1 TVMELRLAG
10 TSGGQFP
17 GLAENRGGT
26 KRRRAVAVAKAS
38 GSGLTERVRAGWV
51 RSDRAVNSPRALNA
65 NPGPLLSRGYPDP
78 FYGVSMAFFTA
89 SDKGDFHRQLEEVL
103 ARHVE
108 PGTLPRLARFAEQFF
123 AIAPLDELQ
132 QRRLGD
138 LEGSTLSAW
147 RLLEAFRGEPVV
159 RVFNPDYEQHG
170 WQSAHSVVQV
180 LHPDMPFL
188 VDSVRMAL
196 NRRGHSIHTLQN
208 SVLTVRR
215 GADGALLDVLP

>member
-1 TVMELRLAG
+1 
-10 TSGGQFP
+10 
-17 GLAENRGGT
+17 
-26 KRRRAVAVAKAS
+26 
-38 GSGLTERVRAGWV
+38 
-51 RSDRAVNSPRALNA
+51 
-65 NPGPLLSRGYPDP
+65 
-78 FYGVSMAFFTA
+78 AFFTA

-215 GADGALLDVLP
+215 GADGALLDVLPRGAQGEGVRDEALMFLEIDRCASAAELRELQQLLSEVLAEVRLAV